1 MTEQKQPQLRQA
13 CYGIGCPEHS
23 TCARYAA
30 VNGAG
35 SEVKFMGTCSEQRKD
50 RPGYVSM
57 DTKCNVQSVIA
68 A

>member
-1 MTEQKQPQLRQA
+1 MTEQKQLPQA
-13 CYGIGCPEHS
+13 CFGVMCDQHHK
-23 TCARYAA
+23 CARYAA

-50 RPGYVSM
+50 RPGYVPM
-57 DTKCNVQSVIA
+57 DTKCNAQSVIA